1 MRGTLAD
8 NFTDLRKCNLNVIDF
23 SVGVPYTDG
32 TESKGGHIWH
42 LVIGWQRYGAAMD

>member
-8 NFTDLRKCNLNVIDF
+8 NFTEMQPERDRL